1 MKMIEVLIL
10 KYSSTSIPATVARVL
25 NIEIEDPG
33 CFWVIVKGCG
43 PFVDREMEYKK
54 LHAEMNQFYNRD
66 VEEVKPLTLEEG
78 QVCVVFCQEL
88 KCWCR
93 AVVKSILFCADHYLA
108 ECFLV
113 DYAKYTP
120 VKTKN
125 IRVAVEA
132 FMQLP
137 YRAKK
142 FRLYCTKP
150 VTLRIDLCEDAAEI
164 VPAKRWDSAAI
175 QYFQNLL
182 KGTTQIE
189 AKLCAIEDDNFDVYL
204 YVTINDEKVCVNDDL
219 VAKNFAR
226 YVMTKE
232 NTVNSAKSQKPWSS
246 LSLKSSPEKVISPAL
261 ALWPMLMQGKVHNN
275 LETSGDA
282 SNSFLEKTCRKIAA
296 PAFNGTT
303 ESAVRATVGFSFK
316 ENINISAQPTVR
328 VNRLLQF
335 LNPDPLKT
343 DNINYEQQEFQ
354 KINTEQPPIVLSNKI
369 EPCSVLETT
378 PLLVDLKKELL
389 RNKFLGPNLTES
401 YCWPPIA
408 RGCDSVVISHHGNDP
423 LLYIPPV
430 LTFLQSGSCYKSLPT
445 RNGPIALII
454 CPGWRKAQLVF
465 ELLEEYGRCSRPL
478 HPMLVLLGVNK
489 EEAKNVKLQRG
500 CEVIVTTPYSLLRL
514 LEHHSLLFLRLCHLV
529 FDEVDNLFSEASKQ
543 IFTILEYYKKTIT
556 TEERESAPHQIV
568 AVGSHWSKHIEHLTK
583 EFMNDPY
590 IVITA
595 MEEASIY
602 GNVQQVVQLCLNCE
616 RTSVLLQIL
625 DFTPSKAQKTLIFT
639 NSVDETEMVYKA
651 VESSSIFCLKV
662 HKEIEFHFKYAVEQW
677 KKKFSSGTH
686 VVLVLTDDCMPS
698 LGITDANCVVHFS
711 FPASP
716 RVFGV
721 RLHSMSDNFQN
732 VLEKGSS
739 VDQVYTKAKSILL
752 LTERNGCHAVGVL
765 RYLEHTEAKIPPELC
780 DFTTGVL
787 EAKEDKKLARPLC
800 QYLKRSGVCKDMRIC
815 PDRHQVRLQIDLPQ
829 KMSDNTIPMAGC
841 VTIVPLHIVDAT
853 NYFGRIIDKQKDQY
867 AILDGEMIE
876 YFKKARNKVS
886 VEMVEKLALYGLHE
900 EGLFHRVQVL
910 EIPPKE
916 ENCFIYNV
924 TIRYI
929 DEGRTGQ
936 VQVHRLFHLPTRFQ
950 ILPPQA
956 VEFIVCRV
964 KPIDNEIE
972 WNPKVTRYI
981 HHKIRG
987 KLHEAKIVLALGNT
1001 IWVDPMVRV
1010 TKLSELKTSINE
1022 YNIRSEILSM
1032 GMGIDNPEHIKQL
1045 QKLCKHAKTLA
1056 LEEKTF
1062 QNLMLSFTPKRSVL
1076 EQDADSPQ
1084 SVLEQD
1090 ADSPQSVLEQDVASP
1105 HSLLMGENFTDICNS
1120 SPVTLENH
1128 QCDTISELKKAE
1140 ESTQH
1145 HRKCFYPEIKWF
1157 QKEDIVTLK
1166 IKLRNIRDY
1175 KCDFFGDKVVFSA
1188 FSGDKFYVA
1197 DMELHANILEGKSVC
1212 VIKNEEPVIIL
1223 AKDKKEFWCRLLKH
1237 KNPNVSFDFE
1247 HWEDFEDKSPFPVG
1261 AQKAHHS
1268 STLIT
1273 EEMEEFS
1280 EDSGTESDD

>member
-10 KYSSTSIPATVARVL
+10 K
-25 NIEIEDPG
+25 IEDPG
-33 CFWVIVKGCG
+33 CFWVTVKGCRT
-43 PFVDREMEYKK
+43 FVDSEMEYKK

-120 VKTKN
+120 VKTKD

-150 VTLRIDLCEDAAEI
+150 VTLRIDFCEDASEI

-182 KGTTQIE
+182 KGTSQIE

-204 YVTINDEKVCVNDDL
+204 YVTIKDEKICVNDDL
-219 VAKNFAR
+219 VAKNFAC

-282 SNSFLEKTCRKIAA
+282 SNFFLEKTCRKIAA
-296 PAFNGTT
+296 PALNGKT
-303 ESAVRATVGFSFK
+303 ESTVRATVGFSLK
-316 ENINISAQPTVR
+316 ENINISAQPTVQ

-335 LNPDPLKT
+335 LNSDSLKT
-343 DNINYEQQEFQ
+343 DDIHYEQQEFQ
-354 KINTEQPPIVLSNKI
+354 KINTAQPPIVLSNKI
-369 EPCSVLETT
+369 EPRSVLETT

-430 LTFLQSGSCYKSLPT
+430 LTFLRSGSCYKSLPT

-465 ELLEEYGRCSRPL
+465 ELLEKYGRCSRPL
-478 HPMLVLLGVNK
+478 HPMLILLGLNK

-500 CEVIVTTPYSLLRL
+500 CEVIVTTPHSLLRL
-514 LEHHSLLFLRLCHLV
+514 LEHHSLFFLRLCHLV

-543 IFTILEYYKKTIT
+543 
-556 TEERESAPHQIV
+556 
-568 AVGSHWSKHIEHLTK
+568 
-583 EFMNDPY
+583 
-590 IVITA
+590 
-595 MEEASIY
+595 
-602 GNVQQVVQLCLNCE
+602 VVQLCLNCQ

-651 VESSSIFCLKV
+651 VVSSSIFCLKV

-677 KKKFSSGTH
+677 KKIFSSGSH

-698 LGITDANCVVHFS
+698 LGITDATCVVHFS

-739 VDQVYTKAKSILL
+739 IDQVYTKAKSILL

-765 RYLEHTEAKIPPELC
+765 RYLEHTDAKIPPELC
-780 DFTTGVL
+780 DFTAGVL
-787 EAKEDKKLARPLC
+787 EAKEDMKLARPLC

-815 PDRHQVRLQIDLPQ
+815 PDRHRVHLQIDLPQ
-829 KMSDNTIPMAGC
+829 EMADNTIPMAGC

-867 AILDGEMIE
+867 AILVGEMIE

-916 ENCFIYNV
+916 ENCFFCNV
-924 TIRYI
+924 TIKYI

-936 VQVHRLFHLPTRFQ
+936 VQVHQLFHLPTRFQ

-1045 QKLCKHAKTLA
+1045 QKLCKHAKMLA
-1056 LEEKTF
+1056 LEEKTL
-1062 QNLMLSFTPKRSVL
+1062 QTLSVP

-1084 SVLEQD
+1084 SVPEK
-1090 ADSPQSVLEQDVASP
+1090 DVASP

-1120 SPVTLENH
+1120 SQMTLENH

-1140 ESTQH
+1140 GSTQH
-1145 HRKCFYPEIKWF
+1145 HHKCFYPEIKWF
-1157 QKEDIVTLK
+1157 QKEDTVTMK

-1197 DMELHANILEGKSVC
+1197 DMELHANILKGKSVC

-1261 AQKAHHS
+1261 AQKAYHS
-1268 STLIT
+1268 SALIT
-1273 EEMEEFS
+1273 EEMEESS

>member
-1 MKMIEVLIL
+1 
-10 KYSSTSIPATVARVL
+10 
-25 NIEIEDPG
+25 
-33 CFWVIVKGCG
+33 
-43 PFVDREMEYKK
+43 
-54 LHAEMNQFYNRD
+54 
-66 VEEVKPLTLEEG
+66 
-78 QVCVVFCQEL
+78 
-88 KCWCR
+88 
-93 AVVKSILFCADHYLA
+93 
-108 ECFLV
+108 
-113 DYAKYTP
+113 
-120 VKTKN
+120 
-125 IRVAVEA
+125 
-132 FMQLP
+132 
-137 YRAKK
+137 
-142 FRLYCTKP
+142 
-150 VTLRIDLCEDAAEI
+150 
-164 VPAKRWDSAAI
+164 
-175 QYFQNLL
+175 
-182 KGTTQIE
+182 
-189 AKLCAIEDDNFDVYL
+189 
-204 YVTINDEKVCVNDDL
+204 
-219 VAKNFAR
+219 
-226 YVMTKE
+226 MTKE
-232 NTVNSAKSQKPWSS
+232 NTVNSAKNQKPWSS

-282 SNSFLEKTCRKIAA
+282 SNFFLEKTCRKIAA
-296 PAFNGTT
+296 PALNGKT
-303 ESAVRATVGFSFK
+303 ESTVRATVGFSLK
-316 ENINISAQPTVR
+316 ENINISAQPTVQ

-335 LNPDPLKT
+335 LNPDSLKT
-343 DNINYEQQEFQ
+343 DDIQYEQQEFQ
-354 KINTEQPPIVLSNKI
+354 KINTAQPPIVLSNKI
-369 EPCSVLETT
+369 EPRSVLETT

-430 LTFLQSGSCYKSLPT
+430 LTFLRSGSCYKSLPT

-465 ELLEEYGRCSRPL
+465 ELLEKYGRCSRPL
-478 HPMLVLLGVNK
+478 HPMLILLGLNK

-500 CEVIVTTPYSLLRL
+500 CEVIVTTPHSLLRL
-514 LEHHSLLFLRLCHLV
+514 LEHHSLFFLRLCHLV

-556 TEERESAPHQIV
+556 IEERESAPHQIV

-616 RTSVLLQIL
+616 RISVLLQIL

-651 VESSSIFCLKV
+651 VVSSSIFCLKA
-662 HKEIEFHFKYAVEQW
+662 HREIEFHFKYAVEQW
-677 KKKFSSGTH
+677 KKNFSSGSH

-698 LGITDANCVVHFS
+698 LGITDATCVVHFS

-739 VDQVYTKAKSILL
+739 IDQVYTKAKSILL

-765 RYLEHTEAKIPPELC
+765 RYLEHTDAKIPPELC
-780 DFTTGVL
+780 DFTAGVL
-787 EAKEDKKLARPLC
+787 EAKEDMKLARPLC

-815 PDRHQVRLQIDLPQ
+815 PDRHRVHLQIDLPQ
-829 KMSDNTIPMAGC
+829 EMSDNTIPMAGC

-867 AILDGEMIE
+867 TILVGEMIE

-916 ENCFIYNV
+916 ENCFFCNV

-929 DEGRTGQ
+929 DEGRTGR
-936 VQVHRLFHLPTRFQ
+936 VQVHQLFHLPTRFQ

-1001 IWVDPMVRV
+1001 VWVDPMVRV

-1045 QKLCKHAKTLA
+1045 QKLCKHAKMLA
-1056 LEEKTF
+1056 LEEKTL
-1062 QNLMLSFTPKRSVL
+1062 QTLSAP

-1084 SVLEQD
+1084 SVPEK
-1090 ADSPQSVLEQDVASP
+1090 DVASP

-1120 SPVTLENH
+1120 SQMTLENH

-1140 ESTQH
+1140 GSTQH
-1145 HRKCFYPEIKWF
+1145 HHKCFYPEIKWF
-1157 QKEDIVTLK
+1157 QKEDTVTMK
-1166 IKLRNIRDY
+1166 IKLRNVHDY
-1175 KCDFFGDKVVFSA
+1175 KCEFFGDKVVFSA

-1197 DMELHANILEGKSVC
+1197 DMELHANILKGKSVC

-1223 AKDKKEFWCRLLKH
+1223 AKDKKEFWCCLLKH
-1237 KNPNVSFDFE
+1237 KIPNVSFDFE

-1261 AQKAHHS
+1261 AQKAYHS
-1268 STLIT
+1268 SALIT
-1273 EEMEEFS
+1273 EEMEESS

>member
-10 KYSSTSIPATVARVL
+10 K
-25 NIEIEDPG
+25 IEDPG

-43 PFVDREMEYKK
+43 PFVDCEMEYKK

-120 VKTKN
+120 VRTKN

-150 VTLRIDLCEDAAEI
+150 VMLHIDFCEDAAEI

-204 YVTINDEKVCVNDDL
+204 YVTIKDEKVCVNDDL

-232 NTVNSAKSQKPWSS
+232 KTVNSAKSQKPWSS
-246 LSLKSSPEKVISPAL
+246 LSLKSSPEKVINPAL

-275 LETSGDA
+275 LETSDDA

-296 PAFNGTT
+296 PAFNGKT

-316 ENINISAQPTVR
+316 ENKNISAQPTPR
-328 VNRLLQF
+328 IHRLLQF

-343 DNINYEQQEFQ
+343 DNIHYEQQEFQ
-354 KINTEQPPIVLSNKI
+354 KINAEQPPIVLSNKI
-369 EPCSVLETT
+369 EPCSILETT

-465 ELLEEYGRCSRPL
+465 ELLEKYGRCSRPL
-478 HPMLVLLGVNK
+478 HPMLILLGLNK

-514 LEHHSLLFLRLCHLV
+514 LEQHSLLFLRLCHLV
-529 FDEVDNLFSEASKQ
+529 FDEVDDLFSDASKQ

-556 TEERESAPHQIV
+556 IEERESAPHQIV

-602 GNVQQVVQLCLNCE
+602 GNVQQVVQLCLNSE

-752 LTERNGCHAVGVL
+752 LTERNGCDAVGVL

-780 DFTTGVL
+780 DFTAGVL
-787 EAKEDKKLARPLC
+787 EAKEDMKLARPLC
-800 QYLKRSGVCKDMRIC
+800 QYLKRSGVCKDMRLC
-815 PDRHQVRLQIDLPQ
+815 PDRHRVHLRIDLPQ
-829 KMSDNTIPMAGC
+829 KMSDNAIPMAGC

-886 VEMVEKLALYGLHE
+886 VEMVEKLALYGLDE

-916 ENCFIYNV
+916 ENCLFYNV
-924 TIRYI
+924 TIKYI

-1001 IWVDPMVRV
+1001 VWVDPMVRV

-1045 QKLCKHAKTLA
+1045 QKLCKHAKTLS

-1062 QNLMLSFTPKRSVL
+1062 QTLMLSFTPKRSVL
-1076 EQDADSPQ
+1076 EQDADSLQ
-1084 SVLEQD
+1084 GVLEQD
-1090 ADSPQSVLEQDVASP
+1090 ADSPQ
-1105 HSLLMGENFTDICNS
+1105 SLLMGENFTDICNS
-1120 SPVTLENH
+1120 SPMTLGENFTDICNSSPMTLENH
-1128 QCDTISELKKAE
+1128 QCEFCLNK
-1140 ESTQH
+1140 
-1145 HRKCFYPEIKWF
+1145 Y
-1157 QKEDIVTLK
+1157 
-1166 IKLRNIRDY
+1166 
-1175 KCDFFGDKVVFSA
+1175 SA

-1197 DMELHANILEGKSVC
+1197 DMELHANILKGKSVC

-1223 AKDKKEFWCRLLKH
+1223 AKDKKEFWCRLLKR

-1273 EEMEEFS
+1273 EEMEESS

>member
-1 MKMIEVLIL
+1 MLLFEM
-10 KYSSTSIPATVARVL
+10 T
-25 NIEIEDPG
+25 
-33 CFWVIVKGCG
+33 
-43 PFVDREMEYKK
+43 FVDSEMEYKK
-54 LHAEMNQFYNRD
+54 LDAEMNQFYNRD

-120 VKTKN
+120 VKTKD

-150 VTLRIDLCEDAAEI
+150 VTLRIDFCDDASEI

-204 YVTINDEKVCVNDDL
+204 YVTIKDEKICVNDDL
-219 VAKNFAR
+219 VAKNFAC

-261 ALWPMLMQGKVHNN
+261 ALWPMLMQGKVHN
-275 LETSGDA
+275 LETSEYNVYLLLLKPSIVSKKGSGTLTLHYIDINCVLVALGDII
-282 SNSFLEKTCRKIAA
+282 SIPK
-296 PAFNGTT
+296 
-303 ESAVRATVGFSFK
+303 ATLFTLTQLSPLVKSS
-316 ENINISAQPTVR
+316 EI
-328 VNRLLQF
+328 F
-335 LNPDPLKT
+335 LNPDSLKT
-343 DNINYEQQEFQ
+343 DDIHYEQQFQ
-354 KINTEQPPIVLSNKI
+354 KINTAQPPIVLSNKI
-369 EPCSVLETT
+369 EPRSVLETT
-378 PLLVDLKKELL
+378 PLLVDLKKVILTFISTLLQEHIPPSELL

-465 ELLEEYGRCSRPL
+465 ELLEKYGRCSRPL
-478 HPMLVLLGVNK
+478 HPMLILLGLNK

-500 CEVIVTTPYSLLRL
+500 CEVIVTTPHSLLRL
-514 LEHHSLLFLRLCHLV
+514 LEHHSLFFLRLCHLV

-556 TEERESAPHQIV
+556 VEERESAPHQIV

-639 NSVDETEMVYKA
+639 NSVDETEMVYK
-651 VESSSIFCLKV
+651 
-662 HKEIEFHFKYAVEQW
+662 
-677 KKKFSSGTH
+677 
-686 VVLVLTDDCMPS
+686 
-698 LGITDANCVVHFS
+698 
-711 FPASP
+711 
-716 RVFGV
+716 
-721 RLHSMSDNFQN
+721 
-732 VLEKGSS
+732 GSS

-765 RYLEHTEAKIPPELC
+765 RYLEHTDAKIPPELC
-780 DFTTGVL
+780 DFTAGVL
-787 EAKEDKKLARPLC
+787 EAKEDMKLARPLC

-815 PDRHQVRLQIDLPQ
+815 PDRHRVHLQI
-829 KMSDNTIPMAGC
+829 SDISWDKSNTIPMAGC
-841 VTIVPLHIVDAT
+841 VTVIPLHIVDAT

-867 AILDGEMIE
+867 AILVGEMIE

-886 VEMVEKLALYGLHE
+886 VEMVEKLALYGLCE

-916 ENCFIYNV
+916 ENCFFCNV
-924 TIRYI
+924 IIKYI

-936 VQVHRLFHLPTRFQ
+936 VQVHQLFHLPTRFQ

-956 VEFIVCRV
+956 VEIIVCRV

-1045 QKLCKHAKTLA
+1045 QKLCKHAKTLMQT
-1056 LEEKTF
+1056 L
-1062 QNLMLSFTPKRSVL
+1062 LSIP
-1076 EQDADSPQ
+1076 A
-1084 SVLEQD
+1084 
-1090 ADSPQSVLEQDVASP
+1090 
-1105 HSLLMGENFTDICNS
+1105 I
-1120 SPVTLENH
+1120 VTSAWCLH
-1128 QCDTISELKKAE
+1128 
-1140 ESTQH
+1140 
-1145 HRKCFYPEIKWF
+1145 FYPEIKWF
-1157 QKEDIVTLK
+1157 QKEDIVTMK
-1166 IKLRNIRDY
+1166 IKLRNIRDH
-1175 KCDFFGDKVVFSA
+1175 KCEFFGDKVVFSA

-1197 DMELHANILEGKSVC
+1197 DMELHANILKGKSVC

-1261 AQKAHHS
+1261 KTLTNISVNINLLDPGS
-1268 STLIT
+1268 S
-1273 EEMEEFS
+1273 
-1280 EDSGTESDD
+1280 SGQGCHLAGSFLLSQGRLG

>member
-1 MKMIEVLIL
+1 
-10 KYSSTSIPATVARVL
+10 
-25 NIEIEDPG
+25 
-33 CFWVIVKGCG
+33 
-43 PFVDREMEYKK
+43 
-54 LHAEMNQFYNRD
+54 
-66 VEEVKPLTLEEG
+66 
-78 QVCVVFCQEL
+78 
-88 KCWCR
+88 
-93 AVVKSILFCADHYLA
+93 
-108 ECFLV
+108 
-113 DYAKYTP
+113 
-120 VKTKN
+120 
-125 IRVAVEA
+125 
-132 FMQLP
+132 
-137 YRAKK
+137 
-142 FRLYCTKP
+142 
-150 VTLRIDLCEDAAEI
+150 
-164 VPAKRWDSAAI
+164 
-175 QYFQNLL
+175 
-182 KGTTQIE
+182 
-189 AKLCAIEDDNFDVYL
+189 
-204 YVTINDEKVCVNDDL
+204 
-219 VAKNFAR
+219 
-226 YVMTKE
+226 MTKE

-282 SNSFLEKTCRKIAA
+282 SNFFLEKTCRKIAA
-296 PAFNGTT
+296 PALNGKT
-303 ESAVRATVGFSFK
+303 ESTVRATVGFSLK
-316 ENINISAQPTVR
+316 ENINISAQPTVQ

-335 LNPDPLKT
+335 LNSDSLKT
-343 DNINYEQQEFQ
+343 DDIHYEQQEFQ
-354 KINTEQPPIVLSNKI
+354 KINTAQPPIVLSNKI
-369 EPCSVLETT
+369 EPRSVLETT

-430 LTFLQSGSCYKSLPT
+430 LTFLRSGSCYKSLPT

-465 ELLEEYGRCSRPL
+465 ELLEKYGRCSRPL
-478 HPMLVLLGVNK
+478 HPMLILLGLNK

-500 CEVIVTTPYSLLRL
+500 CEVIVTTPHSLLRL
-514 LEHHSLLFLRLCHLV
+514 LEHHSLFFLRLCHLV

-556 TEERESAPHQIV
+556 IEEQESAPHQII

-602 GNVQQVVQLCLNCE
+602 GNVQQVVQLCLNCQ

-651 VESSSIFCLKV
+651 VVSSSIFCLKV

-677 KKKFSSGTH
+677 KKIFSSGSH

-698 LGITDANCVVHFS
+698 LGITDATCVVHFS

-739 VDQVYTKAKSILL
+739 IDQVYTKAKSILL

-765 RYLEHTEAKIPPELC
+765 RYLEHTDAKIPPELC
-780 DFTTGVL
+780 DFTAGVL
-787 EAKEDKKLARPLC
+787 EAKEDMKLARPLC

-815 PDRHQVRLQIDLPQ
+815 PDRHRVHLQIDLPQ
-829 KMSDNTIPMAGC
+829 EMADNTIPMAGC

-867 AILDGEMIE
+867 AILVGEMIE

-916 ENCFIYNV
+916 ENCFFCNV
-924 TIRYI
+924 TIKYI

-936 VQVHRLFHLPTRFQ
+936 VQVHQLFHLPTRFQ

-1045 QKLCKHAKTLA
+1045 QKLCKHAKMLA
-1056 LEEKTF
+1056 LEEKTL
-1062 QNLMLSFTPKRSVL
+1062 QTLSVP

-1084 SVLEQD
+1084 SVPEK
-1090 ADSPQSVLEQDVASP
+1090 DVASP

-1120 SPVTLENH
+1120 SQMTLENH

-1140 ESTQH
+1140 GSTQH
-1145 HRKCFYPEIKWF
+1145 HHKCFYPEIKWF
-1157 QKEDIVTLK
+1157 QKEDTVTMK

-1197 DMELHANILEGKSVC
+1197 DMELHANILKGKSVC

-1261 AQKAHHS
+1261 AQKAYHS
-1268 STLIT
+1268 SALIT
-1273 EEMEEFS
+1273 EEMEESS

>member
-639 NSVDETEMVYKA
+639 NSVDETEMVYKVSATFGPWPARA

-1237 KNPNVSFDFE
+1237 KV
-1247 HWEDFEDKSPFPVG
+1247 HK
-1261 AQKAHHS
+1261 KHIILLH
-1268 STLIT
+1268 
-1273 EEMEEFS
+1273 
-1280 EDSGTESDD
+1280 

>member
-10 KYSSTSIPATVARVL
+10 K
-25 NIEIEDPG
+25 IEDPG
-33 CFWVIVKGCG
+33 CFWVFVKGCG
-43 PFVDREMEYKK
+43 PFVDSEMEYKK

-113 DYAKYTP
+113 DYAKYIP

-150 VTLRIDLCEDAAEI
+150 VTLCIDFCEDAAEI

-182 KGTTQIE
+182 IGTTQIE
-189 AKLCAIEDDNFDVYL
+189 AKLCAIEDDIFDVYL
-204 YVTINDEKVCVNDDL
+204 YVTIKDEKVCVNDDL
-219 VAKNFAR
+219 VAKNFAH

-232 NTVNSAKSQKPWSS
+232 NTVNFAKSQKPWSS
-246 LSLKSSPEKVISPAL
+246 LSLKSSPEKVINPAL

-275 LETSGDA
+275 LSTGDDA

-296 PAFNGTT
+296 PALNGKT
-303 ESAVRATVGFSFK
+303 ESTVRATVGLSFK
-316 ENINISAQPTVR
+316 ENINISVQPTVQ

-343 DNINYEQQEFQ
+343 DDVHYEQQEFQ

-369 EPCSVLETT
+369 EPRSTLETT
-378 PLLVDLKKELL
+378 PLLVDLKK
-389 RNKFLGPNLTES
+389 
-401 YCWPPIA
+401 
-408 RGCDSVVISHHGNDP
+408 
-423 LLYIPPV
+423 
-430 LTFLQSGSCYKSLPT
+430 
-445 RNGPIALII
+445 PIALIV

-465 ELLEEYGRCSRPL
+465 ELLEKYGRCSRPL
-478 HPMLVLLGVNK
+478 HPVLILLGLNK
-489 EEAKNVKLQRG
+489 EEAKNMKLQRG
-500 CEVIVTTPYSLLRL
+500 CEVIVTTPHSLLRL

-556 TEERESAPHQIV
+556 VEERESAPHQIV
-568 AVGSHWSKHIEHLTK
+568 AVGNHWNKHIEHLTR
-583 EFMNDPY
+583 EFMSDPY

-625 DFTPSKAQKTLIFT
+625 DFTPSKTQKTLIFT

-662 HKEIEFHFKYAVEQW
+662 HKQIEFHFKYAVEQW

-698 LGITDANCVVHFS
+698 LGITDATCVVHFS

-732 VLEKGSS
+732 VLKQGSS
-739 VDQVYTKAKSILL
+739 VEQVYTKAKSILL

-780 DFTTGVL
+780 DFTAGVL
-787 EAKEDKKLARPLC
+787 EAKEDMKLARPLC

-815 PDRHQVRLQIDLPQ
+815 PDRHRVHLQIDLPQ
-829 KMSDNTIPMAGC
+829 KMSDNIIPMAGC

-867 AILDGEMIE
+867 AILAGEMIE
-876 YFKKARNKVS
+876 YFKKARNKVC
-886 VEMVEKLALYGLHE
+886 VEMVEKLALYGLHK

-916 ENCFIYNV
+916 ENSFFCNV

-936 VQVHRLFHLPTRFQ
+936 VQVHQLFHLPTRFQ

-1010 TKLSELKTSINE
+1010 TRLSDLKTSINE

-1032 GMGIDNPEHIKQL
+1032 GMGTDNPEHIKQL
-1045 QKLCKHAKTLA
+1045 QKLCKHAKMLA
-1056 LEEKTF
+1056 LEEKTL
-1062 QNLMLSFTPKRSVL
+1062 QTLVLSFTPKRSVL
-1076 EQDADSPQ
+1076 EQDVDSRRIVP
-1084 SVLEQD
+1084 
-1090 ADSPQSVLEQDVASP
+1090 EQDVASP

-1120 SPVTLENH
+1120 SQMILENN
-1128 QCDTISELKKAE
+1128 QCDAIAELKAE

-1157 QKEDIVTLK
+1157 QKEDIVTMK
-1166 IKLRNIRDY
+1166 IKIRNIRDY
-1175 KCDFFGDKVVFSA
+1175 KCEFFGDKVVFSA

-1197 DMELHANILEGKSVC
+1197 DMELHANILKGKSVC
-1212 VIKNEEPVIIL
+1212 VIKNEEPVLIL

-1261 AQKAHHS
+1261 TQKAHHS
-1268 STLIT
+1268 AALIT
-1273 EEMEEFS
+1273 EEMEESS

>member
-10 KYSSTSIPATVARVL
+10 K
-25 NIEIEDPG
+25 IEDPG
-33 CFWVIVKGCG
+33 CFWVFVKGCG
-43 PFVDREMEYKK
+43 PFVDCEMEYKK

-113 DYAKYTP
+113 DYAKYIP

-150 VTLRIDLCEDAAEI
+150 VTLCIDFCEDAAEI

-182 KGTTQIE
+182 IGTTQIE
-189 AKLCAIEDDNFDVYL
+189 AKLCAIEDDIFDVYL
-204 YVTINDEKVCVNDDL
+204 YVTIKDEKVCVNDDL
-219 VAKNFAR
+219 VAKNFAH

-232 NTVNSAKSQKPWSS
+232 NTVNFAKSQKPWSS
-246 LSLKSSPEKVISPAL
+246 LSLKSSPEKVINPAL

-275 LETSGDA
+275 LATGGDA

-296 PAFNGTT
+296 PALNGKT
-303 ESAVRATVGFSFK
+303 ESTVRATVGLSFK
-316 ENINISAQPTVR
+316 ENINISVQPTVQ

-335 LNPDPLKT
+335 LNPDSLKT
-343 DNINYEQQEFQ
+343 DDDHYEQQEFQ

-369 EPCSVLETT
+369 EPRSTLETT

-423 LLYIPPV
+423 FLYIPPI

-445 RNGPIALII
+445 RNGPIALIV

-465 ELLEEYGRCSRPL
+465 ELLEKYGRCSRPL
-478 HPMLVLLGVNK
+478 HPVLILLGLNK
-489 EEAKNVKLQRG
+489 EEAKNMKLQRG
-500 CEVIVTTPYSLLRL
+500 CEVIVTTPHSLLRL

-556 TEERESAPHQIV
+556 VEERESAPHQIV
-568 AVGSHWSKHIEHLTK
+568 AVGNHWNKHIEHLTR

-625 DFTPSKAQKTLIFT
+625 DFTPSKTQKTLIFT

-662 HKEIEFHFKYAVEQW
+662 HKQIEFHFKYAVEQW

-698 LGITDANCVVHFS
+698 LGITDATCVVHFS

-732 VLEKGSS
+732 VLEQGSS
-739 VDQVYTKAKSILL
+739 VEQVYTKAKSVLL

-780 DFTTGVL
+780 DFTAGVL
-787 EAKEDKKLARPLC
+787 EAKEDMKLARPLC

-815 PDRHQVRLQIDLPQ
+815 PDRHRVHLQIDLPQ
-829 KMSDNTIPMAGC
+829 KMSDNIIPMAGC

-853 NYFGRIIDKQKDQY
+853 NYFGRIIDKQKDHY
-867 AILDGEMIE
+867 AILAGEMIE
-876 YFKKARNKVS
+876 YFKEARNKVC
-886 VEMVEKLALYGLHE
+886 VEMVEKLAMYGLHK

-916 ENCFIYNV
+916 ENSFFCNV

-936 VQVHRLFHLPTRFQ
+936 VQVHQLFHLPTRFQ

-1010 TKLSELKTSINE
+1010 TKLSDLKTSINE

-1032 GMGIDNPEHIKQL
+1032 GMGTDNPEHIKQL
-1045 QKLCKHAKTLA
+1045 QKLCKHAKMLA
-1056 LEEKTF
+1056 LEEKTL
-1062 QNLMLSFTPKRSVL
+1062 QTLVLSFTPKRSVL
-1076 EQDADSPQ
+1076 EQDVDSRQ
-1084 SVLEQD
+1084 SV
-1090 ADSPQSVLEQDVASP
+1090 PEQDVASP

-1120 SPVTLENH
+1120 SQMILENN
-1128 QCDTISELKKAE
+1128 QCDAISELKAE
-1140 ESTQH
+1140 ESTPH

-1157 QKEDIVTLK
+1157 QKEDIVTMK
-1166 IKLRNIRDY
+1166 IKIRNIRDY
-1175 KCDFFGDKVVFSA
+1175 KCEFFGDKVVFSA

-1197 DMELHANILEGKSVC
+1197 DMELHANILKGKSVC
-1212 VIKNEEPVIIL
+1212 VIKNEEPVLIL

-1261 AQKAHHS
+1261 TQKAHHS
-1268 STLIT
+1268 AALIT
-1273 EEMEEFS
+1273 EEMEESS

>member
-1 MKMIEVLIL
+1 M
-10 KYSSTSIPATVARVL
+10 T
-25 NIEIEDPG
+25 
-33 CFWVIVKGCG
+33 
-43 PFVDREMEYKK
+43 FVDSEMEYKK
-54 LHAEMNQFYNRD
+54 LDAEMNQFYNRD

-120 VKTKN
+120 VKTKD

-150 VTLRIDLCEDAAEI
+150 VTLRIDFCDDASEI

-204 YVTINDEKVCVNDDL
+204 YVTIKDEKICVNDDL
-219 VAKNFAR
+219 VAKNFAC

-261 ALWPMLMQGKVHNN
+261 ALWPMLMQGKVHN
-275 LETSGDA
+275 LETSEYNVYLLLLKPSIVSKKGSGTLTLHYIDINCVLVALGD
-282 SNSFLEKTCRKIAA
+282 I
-296 PAFNGTT
+296 
-303 ESAVRATVGFSFK
+303 
-316 ENINISAQPTVR
+316 ISIP
-328 VNRLLQF
+328 
-335 LNPDPLKT
+335 K
-343 DNINYEQQEFQ
+343 EFQ
-354 KINTEQPPIVLSNKI
+354 KINTAQPPIVLSNKI
-369 EPCSVLETT
+369 EPRSVLETT

-465 ELLEEYGRCSRPL
+465 ELLEKYGRCSRPL
-478 HPMLVLLGVNK
+478 HPMLILLGLNK

-500 CEVIVTTPYSLLRL
+500 CEVIVTTPHSLLRL
-514 LEHHSLLFLRLCHLV
+514 LEHHSLFFLRLCHLV

-556 TEERESAPHQIV
+556 VEERESAPHQIV

-639 NSVDETEMVYKA
+639 NSVDETEMVYK
-651 VESSSIFCLKV
+651 VMESSSIFCLKV

-677 KKKFSSGTH
+677 KKIFTSGTH

-698 LGITDANCVVHFS
+698 LGITDATCVVHFS

-716 RVFGV
+716 SVFGV

-732 VLEKGSS
+732 GSS

-765 RYLEHTEAKIPPELC
+765 RYLEHTDAKIPPELC
-780 DFTTGVL
+780 DFTAGVL
-787 EAKEDKKLARPLC
+787 EAKEDMKLARPLC

-815 PDRHQVRLQIDLPQ
+815 PDRHRVHLQI
-829 KMSDNTIPMAGC
+829 SDISWDKSNTIPMAGC

-867 AILDGEMIE
+867 AILVGEMIE

-886 VEMVEKLALYGLHE
+886 VEMVEKLALYGLCE

-916 ENCFIYNV
+916 ENCFFCNV
-924 TIRYI
+924 IIKYI

-936 VQVHRLFHLPTRFQ
+936 VQVHQLFHLPTRFQ

-956 VEFIVCRV
+956 VEIIVCRV

-1056 LEEKTF
+1056 LEEKTLQTF
-1062 QNLMLSFTPKRSVL
+1062 LINRIF
-1076 EQDADSPQ
+1076 
-1084 SVLEQD
+1084 
-1090 ADSPQSVLEQDVASP
+1090 
-1105 HSLLMGENFTDICNS
+1105 
-1120 SPVTLENH
+1120 
-1128 QCDTISELKKAE
+1128 
-1140 ESTQH
+1140 
-1145 HRKCFYPEIKWF
+1145 
-1157 QKEDIVTLK
+1157 
-1166 IKLRNIRDY
+1166 IRY
-1175 KCDFFGDKVVFSA
+1175 E
-1188 FSGDKFYVA
+1188 Y
-1197 DMELHANILEGKSVC
+1197 
-1212 VIKNEEPVIIL
+1212 
-1223 AKDKKEFWCRLLKH
+1223 
-1237 KNPNVSFDFE
+1237 
-1247 HWEDFEDKSPFPVG
+1247 
-1261 AQKAHHS
+1261 
-1268 STLIT
+1268 
-1273 EEMEEFS
+1273 
-1280 EDSGTESDD
+1280 

>member
-1 MKMIEVLIL
+1 MIEVLVL
-10 KYSSTSIPATVARVL
+10 K
-25 NIEIEDPG
+25 IEDPG

-150 VTLRIDLCEDAAEI
+150 VTLHIDFCEDAAEI

-182 KGTTQIE
+182 KVQIY
-189 AKLCAIEDDNFDVYL
+189 I
-204 YVTINDEKVCVNDDL
+204 VCVNDDL

-232 NTVNSAKSQKPWSS
+232 KTVNSAKSQKPWSS

-275 LETSGDA
+275 LETSEYSVYLLLLKSSIVSKKWSGI
-282 SNSFLEKTCRKIAA
+282 LTLHYIVITC
-296 PAFNGTT
+296 
-303 ESAVRATVGFSFK
+303 
-316 ENINISAQPTVR
+316 
-328 VNRLLQF
+328 
-335 LNPDPLKT
+335 
-343 DNINYEQQEFQ
+343 EFQ
-354 KINTEQPPIVLSNKI
+354 KINTEQPPIVLNNKI

-389 RNKFLGPNLTES
+389 RNKYLGPNLTES

-445 RNGPIALII
+445 RNGPIALIV
-454 CPGWRKAQLVF
+454 CPGWKKAQLVF
-465 ELLEEYGRCSRPL
+465 ELLEKYGRCSRPL
-478 HPMLVLLGVNK
+478 HPMLILLGLNK

-543 IFTILEYYKKTIT
+543 IFIILEYYKKTIT
-556 TEERESAPHQIV
+556 IEERESAPHQIV

-583 EFMNDPY
+583 QFMNDPY

-639 NSVDETEMVYKA
+639 DSVDETEMVYK
-651 VESSSIFCLKV
+651 VMESSSIFCLKV

-677 KKKFSSGTH
+677 KKKFSCGTH

-732 VLEKGSS
+732 GSS
-739 VDQVYTKAKSILL
+739 VDQIYTKAKSILL
-752 LTERNGCHAVGVL
+752 LTERNRCHAVGVL
-765 RYLEHTEAKIPPELC
+765 RYLEHTEAKIPLELC
-780 DFTTGVL
+780 DFTAGVL
-787 EAKEDKKLARPLC
+787 EAKEDMKLARPLC

-815 PDRHQVRLQIDLPQ
+815 PDRHRVHLQIDLPQ

-841 VTIVPLHIVDAT
+841 VTVIPLHIVDAT

-867 AILDGEMIE
+867 AILDGDMIE
-876 YFKKARNKVS
+876 YFKEARNKVS
-886 VEMVEKLALYGLHE
+886 VDMVEKLALYGLHE

-916 ENCFIYNV
+916 ENCFFYNV

-987 KLHEAKIVLALGNT
+987 KLHEARILLALGNT

-1010 TKLSELKTSINE
+1010 TRLSELKTSINE

-1045 QKLCKHAKTLA
+1045 QRLCDHAKMLA

-1062 QNLMLSFTPKRSVL
+1062 QTFRAWSL
-1076 EQDADSPQ
+1076 AY
-1084 SVLEQD
+1084 
-1090 ADSPQSVLEQDVASP
+1090 P
-1105 HSLLMGENFTDICNS
+1105 HTLHQCLPGIYFGSLLILFIQSLLLCPHFPPFDRLTCFHNAWGLITIDIWI
-1120 SPVTLENH
+1120 L
-1128 QCDTISELKKAE
+1128 
-1140 ESTQH
+1140 ST
-1145 HRKCFYPEIKWF
+1145 
-1157 QKEDIVTLK
+1157 
-1166 IKLRNIRDY
+1166 IKLGYAIQ
-1175 KCDFFGDKVVFSA
+1175 F
-1188 FSGDKFYVA
+1188 
-1197 DMELHANILEGKSVC
+1197 L
-1212 VIKNEEPVIIL
+1212 
-1223 AKDKKEFWCRLLKH
+1223 
-1237 KNPNVSFDFE
+1237 
-1247 HWEDFEDKSPFPVG
+1247 SPCPHIPLQGFL
-1261 AQKAHHS
+1261 S
-1268 STLIT
+1268 
-1273 EEMEEFS
+1273 
-1280 EDSGTESDD
+1280 

>member
-1 MKMIEVLIL
+1 MKMIEVLML
-10 KYSSTSIPATVARVL
+10 K
-25 NIEIEDPG
+25 IEDPG

-43 PFVDREMEYKK
+43 SFVDREMEYKK

-113 DYAKYTP
+113 DYAKYAP
-120 VKTKN
+120 VKTK
-125 IRVAVEA
+125 
-132 FMQLP
+132 
-137 YRAKK
+137 K
-142 FRLYCTKP
+142 
-150 VTLRIDLCEDAAEI
+150 
-164 VPAKRWDSAAI
+164 PAKRWDSAAI

-204 YVTINDEKVCVNDDL
+204 YVTIKDEKVCVNDDL

-275 LETSGDA
+275 LETSGGA

-296 PAFNGTT
+296 PAFNGKT

-343 DNINYEQQEFQ
+343 DNHYEQQEFQ
-354 KINTEQPPIVLSNKI
+354 KINTEKPPIVLSNKI

-556 TEERESAPHQIV
+556 IEERESAPHQIV

-651 VESSSIFCLKV
+651 VESRSIFCLKV

-829 KMSDNTIPMAGC
+829 KMSDNTIPMTGC

-916 ENCFIYNV
+916 ENCFVYNV

-1010 TKLSELKTSINE
+1010 TKLSELKASINE

-1045 QKLCKHAKTLA
+1045 QKLCKHAKMLA

-1062 QNLMLSFTPKRSVL
+1062 QTLMLSFTPKRSVL
-1076 EQDADSPQ
+1076 EQDADSRQ

-1090 ADSPQSVLEQDVASP
+1090 ADSP

-1120 SPVTLENH
+1120 SPMTLENH
-1128 QCDTISELKKAE
+1128 QRDTISELKKAE

-1157 QKEDIVTLK
+1157 QKEDIVTMK
-1166 IKLRNIRDY
+1166 IKLRNVRDY

-1197 DMELHANILEGKSVC
+1197 DMELHANILKGKSVC

-1273 EEMEEFS
+1273 EEMEESS

>member
-1 MKMIEVLIL
+1 
-10 KYSSTSIPATVARVL
+10 
-25 NIEIEDPG
+25 
-33 CFWVIVKGCG
+33 
-43 PFVDREMEYKK
+43 
-54 LHAEMNQFYNRD
+54 
-66 VEEVKPLTLEEG
+66 
-78 QVCVVFCQEL
+78 
-88 KCWCR
+88 
-93 AVVKSILFCADHYLA
+93 
-108 ECFLV
+108 
-113 DYAKYTP
+113 
-120 VKTKN
+120 
-125 IRVAVEA
+125 
-132 FMQLP
+132 
-137 YRAKK
+137 
-142 FRLYCTKP
+142 
-150 VTLRIDLCEDAAEI
+150 
-164 VPAKRWDSAAI
+164 
-175 QYFQNLL
+175 
-182 KGTTQIE
+182 
-189 AKLCAIEDDNFDVYL
+189 
-204 YVTINDEKVCVNDDL
+204 
-219 VAKNFAR
+219 
-226 YVMTKE
+226 MTKE

-639 NSVDETEMVYKA
+639 NSVDETEMVYKVSATFGPWPARA

>member
-1 MKMIEVLIL
+1 MIEVLIL
-10 KYSSTSIPATVARVL
+10 K
-25 NIEIEDPG
+25 IEDPG
-33 CFWVIVKGCG
+33 CFWVTVKGCRT
-43 PFVDREMEYKK
+43 FVDSEMEYKK

-120 VKTKN
+120 VKTKD

-150 VTLRIDLCEDAAEI
+150 VTLRIDFCEDASEI

-182 KGTTQIE
+182 KGTSQIE

-204 YVTINDEKVCVNDDL
+204 YVTIKDEKICVNDDL
-219 VAKNFAR
+219 VAKNFAC

-275 LETSGDA
+275 LETSEY
-282 SNSFLEKTCRKIAA
+282 N
-296 PAFNGTT
+296 
-303 ESAVRATVGFSFK
+303 
-316 ENINISAQPTVR
+316 
-328 VNRLLQF
+328 
-335 LNPDPLKT
+335 
-343 DNINYEQQEFQ
+343 EFQ
-354 KINTEQPPIVLSNKI
+354 KINTAQPPIVLSNKI
-369 EPCSVLETT
+369 EPRSVLETT

-430 LTFLQSGSCYKSLPT
+430 LTFLRSGSCYKSLPT

-465 ELLEEYGRCSRPL
+465 ELLEKYGRCSRPL
-478 HPMLVLLGVNK
+478 HPMLILLGLNK

-500 CEVIVTTPYSLLRL
+500 CEVIVTTPHSLLRL
-514 LEHHSLLFLRLCHLV
+514 LEHHSLFFLRLCHLV

-556 TEERESAPHQIV
+556 IEEQESAPHQIV

-639 NSVDETEMVYKA
+639 NSVDETEMVYK
-651 VESSSIFCLKV
+651 VMVSSSIFCLKV

-677 KKKFSSGTH
+677 KKFFSSGSH

-698 LGITDANCVVHFS
+698 LGITDATCVVHFS

-732 VLEKGSS
+732 GSS
-739 VDQVYTKAKSILL
+739 IDQVYTKAKSILL

-765 RYLEHTEAKIPPELC
+765 RYLEHTDAKIPPELC
-780 DFTTGVL
+780 DFTAGVL
-787 EAKEDKKLARPLC
+787 EAKEDMKLARPLC

-815 PDRHQVRLQIDLPQ
+815 PDRHRVHLQIDLPQ
-829 KMSDNTIPMAGC
+829 EMSDNTIPMAGC

-867 AILDGEMIE
+867 AILVGEMIE

-916 ENCFIYNV
+916 ENCFFCNV

-936 VQVHRLFHLPTRFQ
+936 VQVHQLFHLPTRFQ

-1045 QKLCKHAKTLA
+1045 QKLCKYAKMLA
-1056 LEEKTF
+1056 LEEKTLQTF
-1062 QNLMLSFTPKRSVL
+1062 PWGGGAAGGGGGRATTP
-1076 EQDADSPQ
+1076 SPNRPSIQ
-1084 SVLEQD
+1084 F
-1090 ADSPQSVLEQDVASP
+1090 PKPDVALRP
-1105 HSLLMGENFTDICNS
+1105 KSLPA
-1120 SPVTLENH
+1120 PVLN
-1128 QCDTISELKKAE
+1128 
-1140 ESTQH
+1140 
-1145 HRKCFYPEIKWF
+1145 FYPEIKWF
-1157 QKEDIVTLK
+1157 QKEDTVTMK

-1197 DMELHANILEGKSVC
+1197 DMELHANILKGKSVC

-1237 KNPNVSFDFE
+1237 KVNYKYQLKYVFIVL
-1247 HWEDFEDKSPFPVG
+1247 KVL
-1261 AQKAHHS
+1261 
-1268 STLIT
+1268 TLCI
-1273 EEMEEFS
+1273 EIYIYS
-1280 EDSGTESDD
+1280 

>member
-1 MKMIEVLIL
+1 
-10 KYSSTSIPATVARVL
+10 
-25 NIEIEDPG
+25 
-33 CFWVIVKGCG
+33 
-43 PFVDREMEYKK
+43 VDSEMEYKK
-54 LHAEMNQFYNRD
+54 LHTEMNQFYNRD
-66 VEEVKPLTLEEG
+66 MEEVKPLTLEEG

-93 AVVKSILFCADHYLA
+93 AVVKSILFCADHYLT

-113 DYAKYTP
+113 DYAKYIP

-150 VTLRIDLCEDAAEI
+150 VTLHIDFCEDTAEI

-182 KGTTQIE
+182 KGTTHIE

-204 YVTINDEKVCVNDDL
+204 YVTIKDEKVCVNDDL
-219 VAKNFAR
+219 VAKNFAS
-226 YVMTKE
+226 YAVTKE

-246 LSLKSSPEKVISPAL
+246 LSLKSSPEKVINPAL

-275 LETSGDA
+275 LETGEY
-282 SNSFLEKTCRKIAA
+282 NVYLFL
-296 PAFNGTT
+296 
-303 ESAVRATVGFSFK
+303 
-316 ENINISAQPTVR
+316 
-328 VNRLLQF
+328 
-335 LNPDPLKT
+335 LKPS
-343 DNINYEQQEFQ
+343 IVS
-354 KINTEQPPIVLSNKI
+354 KKGKQPPIVLSNKI
-369 EPCSVLETT
+369 EPLSTLETT

-408 RGCDSVVISHHGNDP
+408 RGCDSVVISHDGNDP

-465 ELLEEYGRCSRPL
+465 ELLEKYGRCSRPL
-478 HPMLVLLGVNK
+478 RPVLILLGLNK

-500 CEVIVTTPYSLLRL
+500 CEVIVTTPHSLLRL
-514 LEHHSLLFLRLCHLV
+514 LEHHSLLFRRLCHLV

-543 IFTILEYYKKTIT
+543 IFSILEYYKKTIT
-556 TEERESAPHQIV
+556 VEERESAPHQIV

-616 RTSVLLQIL
+616 RISVLLQIL

-639 NSVDETEMVYKA
+639 NSVDETEMVYK
-651 VESSSIFCLKV
+651 VMKSSSIFCLKV

-677 KKKFSSGTH
+677 KKMFSSGTH

-698 LGITDANCVVHFS
+698 LGITDATCVVHFS

-716 RVFGV
+716 RVFGA

-732 VLEKGSS
+732 VL
-739 VDQVYTKAKSILL
+739 QKAKSILL

-780 DFTTGVL
+780 DFTAGVL
-787 EAKEDKKLARPLC
+787 EAKEDMKLARPLC
-800 QYLKRSGVCKDMRIC
+800 QYLKRSGVCKNMRIC
-815 PDRHQVRLQIDLPQ
+815 PNRHRVHLQIDLPQ

-841 VTIVPLHIVDAT
+841 VTVIPLHIVDAT

-867 AILDGEMIE
+867 AILAGEMIE
-876 YFKKARNKVS
+876 YFEKARNKVC

-916 ENCFIYNV
+916 ENCFFYNV

-936 VQVHRLFHLPTRFQ
+936 VQVHQLFHLPTRFQ

-987 KLHEAKIVLALGNT
+987 KPHEAKIVLALGNT
-1001 IWVDPMVRV
+1001 IWIRV
-1010 TKLSELKTSINE
+1010 TKLSDLKTSINE

-1032 GMGIDNPEHIKQL
+1032 GMGTDNPEHIKQL
-1045 QKLCKHAKTLA
+1045 QKLCKHPKMLLKTVDLSLGHGA
-1056 LEEKTF
+1056 CLNSPAPGLPHEEGYTSPDLGCCSHLEAGF
-1062 QNLMLSFTPKRSVL
+1062 
-1076 EQDADSPQ
+1076 
-1084 SVLEQD
+1084 
-1090 ADSPQSVLEQDVASP
+1090 
-1105 HSLLMGENFTDICNS
+1105 
-1120 SPVTLENH
+1120 
-1128 QCDTISELKKAE
+1128 
-1140 ESTQH
+1140 
-1145 HRKCFYPEIKWF
+1145 
-1157 QKEDIVTLK
+1157 
-1166 IKLRNIRDY
+1166 
-1175 KCDFFGDKVVFSA
+1175 
-1188 FSGDKFYVA
+1188 
-1197 DMELHANILEGKSVC
+1197 
-1212 VIKNEEPVIIL
+1212 
-1223 AKDKKEFWCRLLKH
+1223 CRLLQVH
-1237 KNPNVSFDFE
+1237 
-1247 HWEDFEDKSPFPVG
+1247 G
-1261 AQKAHHS
+1261 
-1268 STLIT
+1268 
-1273 EEMEEFS
+1273 
-1280 EDSGTESDD
+1280 

>member
-639 NSVDETEMVYKA
+639 NSVDETEMVYKVSATFGPWPARA

-1237 KNPNVSFDFE
+1237 KLAVVF
-1247 HWEDFEDKSPFPVG
+1247 
-1261 AQKAHHS
+1261 
-1268 STLIT
+1268 LL
-1273 EEMEEFS
+1273 
-1280 EDSGTESDD
+1280 TES

>member
-1 MKMIEVLIL
+1 MIEVLIL
-10 KYSSTSIPATVARVL
+10 K
-25 NIEIEDPG
+25 IEDPG
-33 CFWVIVKGCG
+33 CFWVTVKGCRT
-43 PFVDREMEYKK
+43 FVDSEMEYKK

-120 VKTKN
+120 VKTKD

-150 VTLRIDLCEDAAEI
+150 VTLRIDFCEDASEI

-182 KGTTQIE
+182 KGTSQIE

-204 YVTINDEKVCVNDDL
+204 YVTIKDEKICVNDDL
-219 VAKNFAR
+219 VAKNFAC

-275 LETSGDA
+275 LETSEY
-282 SNSFLEKTCRKIAA
+282 N
-296 PAFNGTT
+296 
-303 ESAVRATVGFSFK
+303 
-316 ENINISAQPTVR
+316 
-328 VNRLLQF
+328 
-335 LNPDPLKT
+335 
-343 DNINYEQQEFQ
+343 EFQ
-354 KINTEQPPIVLSNKI
+354 KINTAQPPIVLSNKI
-369 EPCSVLETT
+369 EPRSVLETT

-430 LTFLQSGSCYKSLPT
+430 LTFLRSGSCYKSLPT

-465 ELLEEYGRCSRPL
+465 ELLEKYGRCSRPL
-478 HPMLVLLGVNK
+478 HPMLILLGLNK

-500 CEVIVTTPYSLLRL
+500 CEVIVTTPHSLLRL
-514 LEHHSLLFLRLCHLV
+514 LEHHSLFFLRLCHLV

-556 TEERESAPHQIV
+556 IEEQESAPHQIV

-639 NSVDETEMVYKA
+639 NSVDETEMVYK
-651 VESSSIFCLKV
+651 VMVSSSIFCLKV

-677 KKKFSSGTH
+677 KKFFSSGSH

-698 LGITDANCVVHFS
+698 LGITDATCVVHFS

-732 VLEKGSS
+732 GSS
-739 VDQVYTKAKSILL
+739 IDQVYTKAKSILL

-765 RYLEHTEAKIPPELC
+765 RYLEHTDAKIPPELC
-780 DFTTGVL
+780 DFTAGVL
-787 EAKEDKKLARPLC
+787 EAKEDMKLARPLC

-815 PDRHQVRLQIDLPQ
+815 PDRHRVHLQIDLPQ
-829 KMSDNTIPMAGC
+829 EMSDNTIPMAGC

-867 AILDGEMIE
+867 AILVGEMIE

-916 ENCFIYNV
+916 ENCFFCNV

-936 VQVHRLFHLPTRFQ
+936 VQVHQLFHLPTRFQ

-1045 QKLCKHAKTLA
+1045 QKLCKYAKMLA
-1056 LEEKTF
+1056 LEEKTLQTF
-1062 QNLMLSFTPKRSVL
+1062 RILQ
-1076 EQDADSPQ
+1076 
-1084 SVLEQD
+1084 
-1090 ADSPQSVLEQDVASP
+1090 
-1105 HSLLMGENFTDICNS
+1105 
-1120 SPVTLENH
+1120 
-1128 QCDTISELKKAE
+1128 
-1140 ESTQH
+1140 ESTHKSVDVGQPSTPGEVALPVNDAFL
-1145 HRKCFYPEIKWF
+1145 KPAKALWNVPSL
-1157 QKEDIVTLK
+1157 VT
-1166 IKLRNIRDY
+1166 
-1175 KCDFFGDKVVFSA
+1175 STA
-1188 FSGDKFYVA
+1188 EHMEKFYF
-1197 DMELHANILEGKSVC
+1197 I
-1212 VIKNEEPVIIL
+1212 PV
-1223 AKDKKEFWCRLLKH
+1223 
-1237 KNPNVSFDFE
+1237 
-1247 HWEDFEDKSPFPVG
+1247 
-1261 AQKAHHS
+1261 
-1268 STLIT
+1268 
-1273 EEMEEFS
+1273 
-1280 EDSGTESDD
+1280 

>member
-639 NSVDETEMVYKA
+639 NSVDETEMVYKVSATFGPWPARA

-1247 HWEDFEDKSPFPVG
+1247 HWEDFEDKSPFPVE
-1261 AQKAHHS
+1261 
-1268 STLIT
+1268 L
-1273 EEMEEFS
+1273 M
-1280 EDSGTESDD
+1280 

>member
-1 MKMIEVLIL
+1 
-10 KYSSTSIPATVARVL
+10 
-25 NIEIEDPG
+25 
-33 CFWVIVKGCG
+33 
-43 PFVDREMEYKK
+43 VDSEMEYKK
-54 LHAEMNQFYNRD
+54 LHTEMNQFYNRD
-66 VEEVKPLTLEEG
+66 MEEVKPLTLEEG

-93 AVVKSILFCADHYLA
+93 AVVKSILFCADHYLT

-113 DYAKYTP
+113 DYAKYIP

-150 VTLRIDLCEDAAEI
+150 VTLHIDFCEDTAEI

-182 KGTTQIE
+182 KGTTHIE

-204 YVTINDEKVCVNDDL
+204 YVTIKDEKVCVNDDL
-219 VAKNFAR
+219 VAKNFAS
-226 YVMTKE
+226 YAVTKE

-246 LSLKSSPEKVISPAL
+246 LSLKSSPEKVINPAL

-275 LETSGDA
+275 LETGEY
-282 SNSFLEKTCRKIAA
+282 NVYLFL
-296 PAFNGTT
+296 
-303 ESAVRATVGFSFK
+303 
-316 ENINISAQPTVR
+316 
-328 VNRLLQF
+328 
-335 LNPDPLKT
+335 LKPS
-343 DNINYEQQEFQ
+343 IVS
-354 KINTEQPPIVLSNKI
+354 KKGKQPPIVLSNKI
-369 EPCSVLETT
+369 EPLSTLETT

-408 RGCDSVVISHHGNDP
+408 RGCDSVVISHDGNDP

-465 ELLEEYGRCSRPL
+465 ELLEKYGRCSRPL
-478 HPMLVLLGVNK
+478 RPVLILLGLNK

-500 CEVIVTTPYSLLRL
+500 CEVIVTTPHSLLRL
-514 LEHHSLLFLRLCHLV
+514 LEHHSLLFRRLCHLV

-543 IFTILEYYKKTIT
+543 IFSILEYYKKTIT
-556 TEERESAPHQIV
+556 VEERESAPHQIV

-616 RTSVLLQIL
+616 RISVLLQIL

-639 NSVDETEMVYKA
+639 NSVDETEMVYK
-651 VESSSIFCLKV
+651 VMKSSSIFCLKV

-677 KKKFSSGTH
+677 KKMFSSGTH

-698 LGITDANCVVHFS
+698 LGITDATCVVHFS

-716 RVFGV
+716 RVFGA

-732 VLEKGSS
+732 VL
-739 VDQVYTKAKSILL
+739 QKAKSILL

-780 DFTTGVL
+780 DFTAGVL
-787 EAKEDKKLARPLC
+787 EAKEDMKLARPLC
-800 QYLKRSGVCKDMRIC
+800 QYLKRSGVCKNMRIC
-815 PDRHQVRLQIDLPQ
+815 PNRHRVHLQIDLPQ

-867 AILDGEMIE
+867 AILAGEMIE
-876 YFKKARNKVS
+876 YFEKARNKVC

-916 ENCFIYNV
+916 ENCFFYNV

-936 VQVHRLFHLPTRFQ
+936 VQVHQLFHLPTRFQ

-987 KLHEAKIVLALGNT
+987 KPHEAKIVLALGNT
-1001 IWVDPMVRV
+1001 IWIRV
-1010 TKLSELKTSINE
+1010 TKLSDLKTSINE

-1032 GMGIDNPEHIKQL
+1032 GMGTDNPEHIKQL
-1045 QKLCKHAKTLA
+1045 QKLCKHPKMLA
-1056 LEEKTF
+1056 LEEKTLQTF
-1062 QNLMLSFTPKRSVL
+1062 RSLSPRAKKSGGPTKAPLHAQPAPDQPRSVEAPAPPTL
-1076 EQDADSPQ
+1076 
-1084 SVLEQD
+1084 VLEGPLSSVPVVSVPLTP
-1090 ADSPQSVLEQDVASP
+1090 ALHRRLSPAP
-1105 HSLLMGENFTDICNS
+1105 
-1120 SPVTLENH
+1120 P
-1128 QCDTISELKKAE
+1128 
-1140 ESTQH
+1140 STPAPAL
-1145 HRKCFYPEIKWF
+1145 FYPEIKWF
-1157 QKEDIVTLK
+1157 QKEDIVTMK
-1166 IKLRNIRDY
+1166 IKIRNIRDY
-1175 KCDFFGDKVVFSA
+1175 KCEFFGDKVVFSA

-1197 DMELHANILEGKSVC
+1197 DMELHANILKGKSVC

-1223 AKDKKEFWCRLLKH
+1223 AKDKKEFWSRLLKH

-1261 AQKAHHS
+1261 K
-1268 STLIT
+1268 TLTNISVKINT
-1273 EEMEEFS
+1273 FVNIN
-1280 EDSGTESDD
+1280 DLIVCYLI

>member
-1 MKMIEVLIL
+1 MIEVLVL
-10 KYSSTSIPATVARVL
+10 K
-25 NIEIEDPG
+25 IEDPG
-33 CFWVIVKGCG
+33 CFWVILKGCG
-43 PFVDREMEYKK
+43 PFVDCEMEYKK

-93 AVVKSILFCADHYLA
+93 AVVKSMLFCADHYLA

-150 VTLRIDLCEDAAEI
+150 VTLRIDFCEDAAEI

-204 YVTINDEKVCVNDDL
+204 YVTIKDEKVCVNDDL

-232 NTVNSAKSQKPWSS
+232 NTVNSTKSQKPWSS

-261 ALWPMLMQGKVHNN
+261 ALWPVLMQGKVNNN
-275 LETSGDA
+275 LETSEYSVYSTPSEA
-282 SNSFLEKTCRKIAA
+282 QYSFQKWSGMLTLHYIVITC
-296 PAFNGTT
+296 
-303 ESAVRATVGFSFK
+303 VLV
-316 ENINISAQPTVR
+316 
-328 VNRLLQF
+328 
-335 LNPDPLKT
+335 
-343 DNINYEQQEFQ
+343 EFQ

-378 PLLVDLKKELL
+378 PLLADLKKELL

-465 ELLEEYGRCSRPL
+465 ELLEKYGRCSRPL
-478 HPMLVLLGVNK
+478 HPMLILLGLNK

-529 FDEVDNLFSEASKQ
+529 FDEVDNLFSEACKQ

-556 TEERESAPHQIV
+556 IEERESAPHQIV

-639 NSVDETEMVYKA
+639 NSVDETEMVYK
-651 VESSSIFCLKV
+651 VMESSSIFCLKV

-721 RLHSMSDNFQN
+721 RLHSMFDNFQN
-732 VLEKGSS
+732 GSS
-739 VDQVYTKAKSILL
+739 VGQIYTKAKSILL

-765 RYLEHTEAKIPPELC
+765 RYLEHTDAKIPLELC
-780 DFTTGVL
+780 DFTAGVL
-787 EAKEDKKLARPLC
+787 EAKEDMKLARPLC

-815 PDRHQVRLQIDLPQ
+815 PDRHRVHLQIDLPQ

-853 NYFGRIIDKQKDQY
+853 NYFGRIIDKQKNQY
-867 AILDGEMIE
+867 AILDGEMLE
-876 YFKKARNKVS
+876 YFKEARNKVS

-916 ENCFIYNV
+916 ENCFFYNV
-924 TIRYI
+924 AIRYI

-936 VQVHRLFHLPTRFQ
+936 VQVHQLFHLPTRFQ

-987 KLHEAKIVLALGNT
+987 KLHEAKIVFALGNT

-1045 QKLCKHAKTLA
+1045 QKLCENAKMLA
-1056 LEEKTF
+1056 
-1062 QNLMLSFTPKRSVL
+1062 
-1076 EQDADSPQ
+1076 
-1084 SVLEQD
+1084 
-1090 ADSPQSVLEQDVASP
+1090 
-1105 HSLLMGENFTDICNS
+1105 TDL
-1120 SPVTLENH
+1120 P
-1128 QCDTISELKKAE
+1128 
-1140 ESTQH
+1140 
-1145 HRKCFYPEIKWF
+1145 
-1157 QKEDIVTLK
+1157 QKEDTTGEPSRAWSLAYPYILHQCLPD
-1166 IKLRNIRDY
+1166 IH
-1175 KCDFFGDKVVFSA
+1175 FGS
-1188 FSGDKFYVA
+1188 
-1197 DMELHANILEGKSVC
+1197 LLILFTQS
-1212 VIKNEEPVIIL
+1212 
-1223 AKDKKEFWCRLLKH
+1223 LLLS
-1237 KNPNVSFDFE
+1237 SF
-1247 HWEDFEDKSPFPVG
+1247 PP
-1261 AQKAHHS
+1261 
-1268 STLIT
+1268 L
-1273 EEMEEFS
+1273 
-1280 EDSGTESDD
+1280 